1 MKDENDFL
9 MFYIITIKK
18 HEGLESEE
26 RRAEQRRAE
35 ERQVGAREGM
45 RNERKVKGR
54 ERDGRAGGEA
64 DL

>member
-1 MKDENDFL
+1 MS
-9 MFYIITIKK
+9 YIITIKK
-18 HEGLESEE
+18 DEGLENDRNMS
-26 RRAEQRRAE
+26 RAE